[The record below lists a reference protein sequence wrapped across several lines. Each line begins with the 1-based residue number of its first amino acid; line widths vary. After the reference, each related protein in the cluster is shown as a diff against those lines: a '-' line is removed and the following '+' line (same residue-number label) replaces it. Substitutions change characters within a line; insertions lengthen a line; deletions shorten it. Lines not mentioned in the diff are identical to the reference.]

1 MRKSLFVLIALI
13 LLAALWLLLAPLVK
27 QLILNNQPVSQTP
40 YKISVNSEDPYKG
53 RSDGLITIVEFSSF
67 TCENCRN
74 SAIIMDQLLALYPNN
89 LKIVW
94 KDFPH
99 DGVSSTRAAVAGRC
113 AQLQGKFWPYHDL
126 LFANQDNLLTEETQ
140 IFEDL
145 AQQIDLNTGQFN
157 DCLNGNNVTALIQ
170 QNVQEG
176 LDSGLTGVPYFD
188 INNQQRV
195 DSAISLGQWRQ
206 IIESYK

>member
-1 MRKSLFVLIALI
+1 MRKPLFIFIALI
-13 LLAALWLLLAPLVK
+13 LLVALWFLMEPLVK
-27 QLILNNQPVSQTP
+27 QLLPNKQAANGSNGKVT
-40 YKISVNSEDPYKG
+40 VNPEDPYKG
-53 RSDGLITIVEFSSF
+53 KTDAPITIVEFSSF

-74 SAIIMDQLLALYPNN
+74 SAAIMDQLLALYPDN

-99 DGVSSTRAAVAGRC
+99 DGAPASRAAVAGRC

-126 LFANQDNLLTEETQ
+126 LFANQDKLLTEETQ

-145 AQQIDLNTGQFN
+145 AAQVGLNTSQFI
-157 DCLNGNNVTALIQ
+157 DCLNGNSVTALIQ

-206 IIESYK
+206 IIEAFK